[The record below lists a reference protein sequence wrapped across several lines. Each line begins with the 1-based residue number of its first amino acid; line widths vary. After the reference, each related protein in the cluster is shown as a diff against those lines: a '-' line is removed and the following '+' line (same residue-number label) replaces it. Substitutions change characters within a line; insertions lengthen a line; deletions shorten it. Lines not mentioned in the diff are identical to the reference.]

1 MQISF
6 STQQGNVPVTVMQL
20 AGDID
25 ASTYTDV
32 INMAQQTFDE
42 GSRNLLIDLS
52 KVPYVSSAGLMSL
65 HTIVRIF
72 AGQSVQPKEGGR
84 PSFRAI
90 NKEQDGP
97 VRAHVKLLSPQPA
110 VEPVLDMVGL
120 KLFFDI
126 HTNLEAAVNSFQ

>member
-20 AGDID
+20 TGDID

-32 INMAQQTFDE
+32 INMAQQVFDE

-65 HTIVRIF
+65 HTIVKIF
-72 AGQSVQPKEGGR
+72 AGHSVQPKDGGR

-90 NKEQDGP
+90 NKDLDSP
-97 VRAHVKLLSPQPA
+97 VRAHVKLLNPQPA
-110 VEPVLDMVGL
+110 VEQVLEMVGL

-126 HTNLEAAVNSFQ
+126 HTDIETAVNSFK

>member
-6 STQQGNVPVTVMQL
+6 FTQQGNVPVTVMQL
-20 AGDID
+20 TGNID
-25 ASTYTDV
+25 ASSYTDV
-32 INMAQQTFDE
+32 INNAQQAFDE

-52 KVPYVSSAGLMSL
+52 NVPYVSSAGLMSL

-72 AGQSVQPKEGGR
+72 AGNSVQPKDGGR

-90 NKEQDGP
+90 NKEQDNP
-97 VRAHVKLLSPQPA
+97 IRAHVKLLSPQPE
-110 VEPVLDMVGL
+110 VERVLEMVGL

-126 HTNLEAAVNSFQ
+126 HTDLEAAVNSFQ

>member
-6 STQQGNVPVTVMQL
+6 FTQQGNVPVTVMQL
-20 AGDID
+20 TGNID

-32 INMAQQTFDE
+32 INNAQQAFDE

-52 KVPYVSSAGLMSL
+52 NVPYVSSAGLMSL

-72 AGQSVQPKEGGR
+72 AGNSVQPKDGGR

-90 NKEQDGP
+90 NKEQDNP
-97 VRAHVKLLSPQPA
+97 IRAHVKLLSPQPE
-110 VEPVLDMVGL
+110 VERVLEMVGL

-126 HTNLEAAVNSFQ
+126 HTDLEVAVNSFQ

>member
-6 STQQGNVPVTVMQL
+6 SKQQGNVSVTVMQL
-20 AGDID
+20 MGDID

-32 INMAQQTFDE
+32 INKAQEAFDE
-42 GSRNLLIDLS
+42 GARDLLIDLS

-65 HTIVRIF
+65 HTMVKIF
-72 AGQSVQPKEGGR
+72 AGQSAQPKDGGR

-97 VRAHVKLLSPQPA
+97 MRAHVKLLSPQPA
-110 VEPVLDMVGL
+110 VEQVLDMVGL
-120 KLFFDI
+120 KLFFEI
-126 HTNLEAAVNSFQ
+126 HTDLDTALKSFG

>member
-6 STQQGNVPVTVMQL
+6 SKQQGNVPVTVMQL
-20 AGDID
+20 TGDID

-32 INMAQQTFDE
+32 INKAQEAYDE
-42 GSRNLLIDLS
+42 GARDLLIDLG

-72 AGQSVQPKEGGR
+72 SGQSVQPKDGGR

-90 NKEQDGP
+90 NREQDEP
-97 VRAHVKLLSPQPA
+97 MRAHVKLLNPQPA
-110 VEPVLDMVGL
+110 VEQVLDMVGL

-126 HTNLEAAVNSFQ
+126 HNDLETALKSF